1 MSGHSKW
8 NNIKHKK
15 EKTDAQRAKIFTKI
29 GKEIAIAV
37 REGGADPS
45 SNSKLRDLI
54 AKAKSNNVPN
64 DNIERSIKKATGSD
78 GTMYEEVVYEGY
90 GPSGVA
96 VIVET
101 TTDNR
106 NRTAGEMRHY
116 FDKYGG
122 NMGTNGCVSYMFDER
137 GVIIVAKEIEPDAK
151 APRGTKPTPVN
162 EDELMEAALEA
173 GATDFVADDECFEIS
188 TEPNDLS
195 VIREELEG
203 KGYPVLSA
211 EKDMVPQSYV
221 TLTDEDAI
229 KNMNLL
235 LEMLDDNDD
244 VQNVFHNWE
253 QEDEE

>member
-15 EKTDAQRAKIFTKI
+15 EKTDAQRAKVFTKI

-45 SNSKLRDLI
+45 TNNKLRDLV

-64 DNIERSIKKATGSD
+64 DNIERAIKKASGND
-78 GTMYEEVVYEGY
+78 GTVYEEVIYEGY

-106 NRTAGEMRHY
+106 NRTAGDIRHY

-122 NMGTNGCVSYMFDER
+122 NMGTNGCVSYMFEER

-151 APRGTKPTPVN
+151 APRGTKPKPVN

-173 GATDFVADDECFEIS
+173 GASDFVADEEFFEIS

-195 VIREELEG
+195 AIREELEA
-203 KGYPVLSA
+203 KGYPIMSA

-221 TLTDEDAI
+221 TLDDEDAI

-235 LEMLDDNDD
+235 LEILDDNDD

-253 QEDEE
+253 QGEEE